1 MLYASRTAIWIGWL
15 LLVIGLFVI
24 AINPGVPSLRYAILW
39 LGVMAV
45 ARGTSMFVSSLAV
58 AIDLSLIFVCYF
70 GLEIGGLILIP
81 SIVAFLVGDAL
92 SPDGA
97 TSSKSG

>member
-1 MLYASRTAIWIGWL
+1 MRHASQTAIWIGWL
-15 LLVIGLFVI
+15 LLVVGLFVI

-39 LGVMAV
+39 LGVMAA

-97 TSSKSG
+97 TSS